1 MDRKAAL
8 SEIANQV
15 LAQTDIVEIISERI
29 ELNRRGKSYTA
40 CCPFHGENTPS
51 FHVMPKDQYYYC
63 FGCKASGNAIH
74 FLREYDR
81 MSFFEAL
88 NYLARRAGIE
98 LPALNQHKPD
108 HTQADFDC
116 VQQAND
122 RFLQHLRDCPE
133 AIEYLKKR
141 GITGEVAKTFA
152 IGFAKD
158 EWDDLVKHLGNS
170 AESLER
176 LHRHGLVITN
186 DKGRRYDRFRNRITF
201 PIRDARG
208 RCIAFGARAMG
219 DEKPKYL
226 NSPQTPLFHKSE
238 SLYGVHE
245 LLESCRH
252 PEYILV
258 VEGYMDVISLHQAG
272 IPQVVATL
280 GTASNRGQLRQLQR
294 YSDKI
299 VVCFDGDAAG
309 RKAAWHALS
318 EALPIANESLDLR
331 FLFLPEGE
339 DPDSFVQKHGVDAMR
354 QQINQ
359 AKPLS
364 EAFFDHLFEHHNIE
378 SLDGKAR
385 CAKEAMDS
393 INTMPQGL
401 LRNLLTD
408 ELGKRLGIDT
418 ANIKVLDEP
427 AVTAAPAVTTEP
439 APAPRRRSSTKPVAP
454 ISRALS
460 LLLKNT
466 DAAAKATDL
475 AELSELAHQL
485 DHPPRELKLLVSIY
499 KHLQAKPELNTGQ
512 LITQFPSESLQ
523 QYLLSLSAKNDMIGP
538 ELQKAELMDSIK
550 LSIKWCLNARLE
562 ELIETR
568 KTRDLSD
575 EEQKMLQNLLIS
587 GARNGIN
594 LVQD

>member
-15 LAQTDIVEIISERI
+15 LSQTDIVQLISERI
-29 ELNRRGKSYTA
+29 ELTHRGKSYTA
-40 CCPFHGENTPS
+40 CCPFHSENSPS

-88 NYLARRAGIE
+88 NYLARQAGIE
-98 LPALNQHKPD
+98 MPALNQHKPD

-116 VQQAND
+116 LQQANS
-122 RFLQHLRDCPE
+122 RFLQHLRDSPE
-133 AIEYLKKR
+133 AIQYLKNR

-158 EWDDLVKHLGNS
+158 EWDDIVKHLGTS

-208 RCIAFGARAMG
+208 RCIAFGARTLG

-238 SLYGVHE
+238 SLYGIFE
-245 LLESCRH
+245 MLETCRH
-252 PEYILV
+252 PEYVLV
-258 VEGYMDVISLHQAG
+258 VEGYMDVIALHQAG

-294 YSDKI
+294 YSDRI
-299 VVCFDGDAAG
+299 VVCFDGDLAG
-309 RKAAWHALS
+309 RKAAWHALT

-339 DPDSFVQKHGVDAMR
+339 DPDSYVQQQGVAAMR
-354 QQINQ
+354 QQIAE

-364 EAFFDHLFEHHNIE
+364 EAFFDHLLEQHNIE

-385 CAKEAMDS
+385 CAKAAMDS

-408 ELGKRLGIDT
+408 ELSKRLDIDT
-418 ANIKVLDEP
+418 ANIKTLDEP
-427 AVTAAPAVTTEP
+427 ISTPTPEP
-439 APAPRRRSSTKPVAP
+439 VATPRPRRAQKPVAP
-454 ISRALS
+454 ISRALT
-460 LLLKNT
+460 LLLKHT
-466 DAAAKATDL
+466 EAAQKATDL
-475 AELSELAHQL
+475 AQLAELAHQL
-485 DHPPRELKLLVSIY
+485 EHPPRELKLLISVY
-499 KHLQAKPELNTGQ
+499 QQLKQHPELNTGQ
-512 LITQFPSESLQ
+512 LITRFPNEAIQ
-523 QYLLSLSAKNDMIGP
+523 QHLLGLSAKSDIISP
-538 ELQKAELMDSIK
+538 ELQQAELMDAIR
-550 LSIKWCLNARLE
+550 LSVKWCLNARLE
-562 ELIETR
+562 ELIEAGKDR
-568 KTRDLSD
+568 ILSAD
-575 EEQKMLQNLLIS
+575 EQKMLHNLLLS
-587 GARNGIN
+587 ETRNGIN
-594 LVQD
+594 SVQD